1 MNEAEKTNI
10 KSSYKRV
17 VALILA
23 AILAVSGIFY
33 YGDRSVMAANTSKY
47 ANNTEVKNLS
57 QQISELEKKQKD
69 IQKLIKNAESEKKSL
84 LEKKEYYDI
93 LIYTVECKIDAA
105 KELVEE
111 LSIQQSMLNDS
122 IAEREAQIADLDA
135 KIRERIRTS
144 YESGDITSLEM
155 IFGAE
160 SITDFFIGIDNMV
173 SLLEYDIRLMK
184 TMQEEKLALSD
195 EEAKLAESKAKQAET
210 LAALE
215 NDQAELQKL
224 INENTKL
231 LKQNEANKAKYEETE
246 KYYKALEEKKS
257 KELENLLKELE
268 AKEGA
273 TKVAEGEFIW
283 PVPKNNRRISSSFGY
298 RTLQGKREHHNGIDI
313 PCPYGTEIYASNS
326 GTVVK
331 AEYDSSYGYYVLIN
345 HGGGI
350 ATLYGHCSK
359 LKVSEG
365 QTVKKGQV
373 IALVGSTGHSTGNH
387 VHFEVRKSGVRVN
400 PLGYVKQP

>member
-1 MNEAEKTNI
+1 
-10 KSSYKRV
+10 
-17 VALILA
+17 
-23 AILAVSGIFY
+23 
-33 YGDRSVMAANTSKY
+33 
-47 ANNTEVKNLS
+47 
-57 QQISELEKKQKD
+57 
-69 IQKLIKNAESEKKSL
+69 
-84 LEKKEYYDI
+84 YDI

-195 EEAKLAESKAKQAET
+195 EEAKLAESKAKQEET

-298 RTLQGKREHHNGIDI
+298 RTLQGIREYHNGIDI

>member
-195 EEAKLAESKAKQAET
+195 EEAKLAESKAKQEET

-283 PVPKNNRRISSSFGY
+283 PVPTKNRRISSAFGY
-298 RTLQGKREHHNGIDI
+298 RILFGKKEHHYGIDI

-373 IALVGSTGHSTGNH
+373 IAHVGSTGRSTGNH